1 MGLGWGAGLQGF
13 GQRAARLP
21 VIKACMCMRI
31 AVCAYIWAP
40 AMIRKA
46 AAMPKRA
53 TTIPCRRVVVG
64 MGVLEVRGSGDGGA
78 W

>member
-21 VIKACMCMRI
+21 VIKARMCMRI
-31 AVCAYIWAP
+31 AMCAYIWAP

-46 AAMPKRA
+46 AAMPKKK
-53 TTIPCRRVVVG
+53 TMMPCGRCG
-64 MGVLEVRGSGDGGA
+64 
-78 W
+78 